1 MTAPIRIGFALTGSF
16 CTFAR
21 VMDVI
26 QTLVRQGCEVT
37 PILSFH
43 AAQLDTRFGDAA
55 MWRGKLFALTGRQP
69 IDTIQ
74 AAEPIGPKGLFDV
87 LVVAPCTGN
96 TLAKLAHSV
105 TDTPVVMA
113 VKSHLRGDKPVVLA
127 VSTNDGLSGS
137 AANIGALLNRR
148 YYYFVPFRQD
158 APDAKPRSLVADM
171 ERIPDTVQAA
181 LAGAPTPASA
191 AQSCKRVKKRPSE
204 ADGLFFVCGSA
215 QLRKQIHKLQRRQS
229 RVRTLVAR
237 FGTRT
242 LDGLLKVLGRNH
254 AEQHGY
260 ACLQA
265 PPDATPLETSLHT

>member
-113 VKSHLRGDKPVVLA
+113 VKSHLQMCIRDSLRAAPARGRYC
-127 VSTNDGLSGS
+127 
-137 AANIGALLNRR
+137 AA
-148 YYYFVPFRQD
+148 
-158 APDAKPRSLVADM
+158 
-171 ERIPDTVQAA
+171 
-181 LAGAPTPASA
+181 
-191 AQSCKRVKKRPSE
+191 
-204 ADGLFFVCGSA
+204 
-215 QLRKQIHKLQRRQS
+215 
-229 RVRTLVAR
+229 
-237 FGTRT
+237 
-242 LDGLLKVLGRNH
+242 
-254 AEQHGY
+254 
-260 ACLQA
+260 
-265 PPDATPLETSLHT
+265 

>member
-113 VKSHLRGDKPVVLA
+113 VKSHLRGDKPGCA
-127 VSTNDGLSGS
+127 RGIHPTTGFPAAQPISARCSTAAIITLSPS
-137 AANIGALLNRR
+137 ARMRPTPSPARLWRTWSV
-148 YYYFVPFRQD
+148 F
-158 APDAKPRSLVADM
+158 
-171 ERIPDTVQAA
+171 RIPSR
-181 LAGAPTPASA
+181 LRCRGANS
-191 AQSCKRVKKRPSE
+191 
-204 ADGLFFVCGSA
+204 
-215 QLRKQIHKLQRRQS
+215 
-229 RVRTLVAR
+229 
-237 FGTRT
+237 
-242 LDGLLKVLGRNH
+242 
-254 AEQHGY
+254 
-260 ACLQA
+260 
-265 PPDATPLETSLHT
+265 SL